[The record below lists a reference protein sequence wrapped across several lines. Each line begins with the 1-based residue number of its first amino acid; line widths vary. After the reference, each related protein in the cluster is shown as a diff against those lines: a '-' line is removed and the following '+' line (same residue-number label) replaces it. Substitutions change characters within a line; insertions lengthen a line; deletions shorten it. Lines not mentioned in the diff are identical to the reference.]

1 VTSFAFGG
9 WWWIANLVHYGE
21 PLPSRHTQLVPPSE
35 SGVRDY
41 GSFFEVWGSAT
52 FRRFWGEFG
61 WFDVHIPGVAIRAA
75 TAVVIIA
82 LVAACVRRD
91 RVAGSPIGNRL
102 LLAAP
107 IIMLVAVQF
116 TLALRAYIQLGRMPG
131 LQGRYWFGALAALA
145 VIVALGLANLS
156 RRGTRWLPLA
166 VVAGAVAMNALA
178 VDTIL
183 GYYWSAP
190 GSALTSQVRAAVA
203 WAPLQGEVLAV
214 GAAVGAIIAVVT
226 ILYLVVTAVRP
237 GGAPP
242 SGPAHLRSPPPPAD
256 RVPAPMATT

>member
-1 VTSFAFGG
+1 MTVAFGG
-9 WWWIANLVHYGE
+9 WWWIANLVRYGD
-21 PLPSRHTQLVPPSE
+21 PSPSRYAELVSPIE
-35 SGVRDY
+35 TDVRDY
-41 GSFFEVWGSAT
+41 GSFLEGWGSAT

-61 WFDVHIPGVAIRAA
+61 WFDVHIPGVAIWAA

-91 RVAGSPIGNRL
+91 RVAGSPVGNRL

-145 VIVALGLANLS
+145 VIVALGLANLF

-166 VVAGAVAMNALA
+166 VLAGAVAMNALA

-183 GYYWSAP
+183 GYYWAAP
-190 GSALTSQVRAAVA
+190 GRALTSQVRAAVA
-203 WAPLQGEVLAV
+203 WAPLQGEVLAA
-214 GAAVGAIIAVVT
+214 GAAVGAIIAAVT
-226 ILYLVVTAVRP
+226 IVHLVATALRP

-242 SGPAHLRSPPPPAD
+242 SRSAPVTSRPHQGD